1 MSTNNDGKGRMPEV
15 TFSTFILSLASS
27 TLVQLGEVP
36 DPATAK
42 TAPVDPLM
50 ARHSIDI
57 LDMLREKTKGN
68 LTEQESQMLES
79 MLYELRMK
87 YVMKCGKA

>member
-36 DPATAK
+36 DPATGK
-42 TAPVDPLM
+42 TIAADPLT